1 MKDTI
6 VQQQLKISKLERQ
19 ASSSLSG
26 PPPFRT
32 TAEKREKDEQEAK
45 DSSCG
50 EVKRKNRKRPSS
62 VAYPEFG
69 STLGKNSGSPKF
81 MSSALQEQ
89 ENNLCGG
96 IKAYEPPTRLRITRS
111 PVLNG
116 TSNTRKIPSLG
127 SPRGSITESMTSPS
141 IVTASPTMSARV
153 LASPASARFPDRDP
167 ESRPPSP
174 ESPYFPPMPEVM
186 PRAFSKSTLE
196 SPKDVVD
203 GFSMTRKPWSDA
215 SLPPTLSQ
223 VPTPVPAPTKM
234 EPEKPLSLWE
244 RKKLKAVAA
253 PAPGSCG
260 WGSGTIAMPNLP
272 GTSKNITLDTMTKLS
287 DSRPNTSGPEN
298 IPESAVEIKH
308 VPSPGG
314 FGVFE
319 DSSRDPLPI
328 EEKEPAKEETATPA
342 EEDEFDWAPRGKKNK
357 KNKGGNGPQQRLG
370 GSGTVQQG
378 RPALSWF

>member
-19 ASSSLSG
+19 ASSSLSA
-26 PPPFRT
+26 PPPFGT
-32 TAEKREKDEQEAK
+32 TAGKREKDEQEAK

-50 EVKRKNRKRPSS
+50 EVKRKSRKRPSS
-62 VAYPEFG
+62 VAYPDFG
-69 STLGKNSGSPKF
+69 STPGKNSGSPKLT
-81 MSSALQEQ
+81 SSVSQEQ
-89 ENNLCGG
+89 GNNMCGG
-96 IKAYEPPTRLRITRS
+96 IKTYEPPTRLRIARS
-111 PVLNG
+111 PVLDG
-116 TSNTRKIPSLG
+116 TSSTRKIPSLG
-127 SPRGSITESMTSPS
+127 SPRGSINESMTSPS
-141 IVTASPTMSARV
+141 IVTASPTMSVRV
-153 LASPASARFPDRDP
+153 LASPANARFPDRDP

-174 ESPYFPPMPEVM
+174 ESPPM

-196 SPKDVVD
+196 SPKDVTNE
-203 GFSMTRKPWSDA
+203 FSMTPKPWSDA

-244 RKKLKAVAA
+244 RKKLKAAAA
-253 PAPGSCG
+253 PAPGSSV

-272 GTSKNITLDTMTKLS
+272 GTSKKITANTAPKLS
-287 DSRPNTSGPEN
+287 ESHLNASGPED